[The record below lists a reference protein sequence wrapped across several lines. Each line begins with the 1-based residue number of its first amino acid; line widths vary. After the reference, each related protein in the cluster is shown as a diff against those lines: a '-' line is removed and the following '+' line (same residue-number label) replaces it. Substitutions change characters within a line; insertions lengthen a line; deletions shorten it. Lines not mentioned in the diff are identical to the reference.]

1 VTHARRRLACFARR
15 LAQRVSWSR
24 QGADLIV
31 ETALG
36 GGTLGVMRTW
46 WPAQQPSL
54 MSLLRPDSVE
64 LLHLIHTY
72 D

>member
-1 VTHARRRLACFARR
+1 
-15 LAQRVSWSR
+15 VSRSVGWAPCAEASYCR
-24 QGADLIV
+24 KPEGADLIV

-54 MSLLRPDSVE
+54 MSLFRPDSVE
-64 LLHLIHTY
+64 LPHLIYTY